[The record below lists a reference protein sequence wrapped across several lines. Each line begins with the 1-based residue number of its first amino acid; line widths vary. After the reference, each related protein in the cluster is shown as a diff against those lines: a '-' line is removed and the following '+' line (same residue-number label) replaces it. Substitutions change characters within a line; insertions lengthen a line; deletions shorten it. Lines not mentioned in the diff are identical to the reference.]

1 MEQSNARAWGRAA
14 GERAGVAA
22 GAVARCALR
31 AVAVNVVAVVA
42 APFLAACSD
51 PGVGPQAVRGPGAL
65 RASASTAD
73 ARGSEVIPD
82 HYIVTF
88 RDTVQDVPGLARR
101 LAAEG
106 GGTLRFTYTAALKG
120 FAAQLP
126 EQAAEALRRNPRV
139 ARVELDATVQLSDVQ
154 PNPGWGLD
162 RIDQA
167 MLPLDRA
174 YSFASSGTG
183 VSVYI
188 IDSGIRL
195 THTEFGGRARA
206 GFTAINDGRGTTDCY
221 GHGTHVAGTVGGATY
236 GVAKG
241 VTLYAVRVFD
251 CAGGSTMSGTLA
263 GVDWVTRNRILPAV
277 ANMSMSGPPSSTL
290 TSAIE
295 KSIAAGIVYTVAAGN
310 FSTDA
315 CKYSPSNV
323 PAALTVGASDINDQQ
338 ATFSNFGRCVDLFA
352 PGDGIKSAMM
362 NTDLASA
369 YMSGTSMAAP
379 HVAGAAALYLAAN
392 PTASPAAVGQAL
404 VAAASSGALEAVGSG
419 SPNLLVNT
427 RRTAANPVSEPP
439 PIHSPVSDAPPVA
452 SFAAS
457 CSRSRCKVDA
467 SNSRDDHGIVEY
479 RWDFGDGSAPAS
491 GSELVTSTHVY
502 GLVGTYTVTLTVIDS
517 GGQTSSAARSVSVRK
532 LGG

>member
-1 MEQSNARAWGRAA
+1 
-14 GERAGVAA
+14 
-22 GAVARCALR
+22 
-31 AVAVNVVAVVA
+31 
-42 APFLAACSD
+42 
-51 PGVGPQAVRGPGAL
+51 
-65 RASASTAD
+65 
-73 ARGSEVIPD
+73 
-82 HYIVTF
+82 
-88 RDTVQDVPGLARR
+88 
-101 LAAEG
+101 
-106 GGTLRFTYTAALKG
+106 
-120 FAAQLP
+120 
-126 EQAAEALRRNPRV
+126 
-139 ARVELDATVQLSDVQ
+139 
-154 PNPGWGLD
+154 
-162 RIDQA
+162 
-167 MLPLDRA
+167 
-174 YSFASSGTG
+174 
-183 VSVYI
+183 
-188 IDSGIRL
+188 
-195 THTEFGGRARA
+195 
-206 GFTAINDGRGTTDCY
+206 
-221 GHGTHVAGTVGGATY
+221 
-236 GVAKG
+236 
-241 VTLYAVRVFD
+241 
-251 CAGGSTMSGTLA
+251 MSGTLA

-352 PGDGIKSAMM
+352 PGDGIKSAMI
-362 NTDLASA
+362 NTDLTSA

-491 GSELVTSTHVY
+491 GSGLVTSTHVY
-502 GLVGTYTVTLTVIDS
+502 GLLGTYTVTLTVIDS